1 MFSYQFLRN
10 FYFKVEGG
18 FSTLSDEFC
27 DYHYIPTLPPGYE
40 DYFHGITDGVTPGM
54 KKGVVLI
61 FSLWG
66 DTDDTYMWWLDQ
78 EPYGPCPVEP
88 NNPNSTV
95 TYSNVRFGPIGST
108 A

>member
-1 MFSYQFLRN
+1 
-10 FYFKVEGG
+10 
-18 FSTLSDEFC
+18 
-27 DYHYIPTLPPGYE
+27 
-40 DYFHGITDGVTPGM
+40 M

-61 FSLWG
+61 FGLWG
-66 DTDDTYMWWLDQ
+66 DADDTNMGWLDQ

-95 TYSNVRFGPIGST
+95 TFSNVRFGPIGST